1 MRNLKRWISALLA
14 VVLLLSYGITGTVYA
29 ENQDHHSQAGG
40 GMYGSDS
47 TLVDS
52 DYDGI
57 PDEYDDYLNYLTA
70 VTPQGIAEELNALG
84 DSDYLQLLRKAD
96 AGRRFVMENKNEY
109 VQADRVYQ
117 LIKQLF

>member
-57 PDEYDDYLNYLTA
+57 PDEYDAAPNPWLSSRSSGYRRPRLS
-70 VTPQGIAEELNALG
+70 P
-84 DSDYLQLLRKAD
+84 LLLYRAAKTE
-96 AGRRFVMENKNEY
+96 FSS
-109 VQADRVYQ
+109 
-117 LIKQLF
+117 